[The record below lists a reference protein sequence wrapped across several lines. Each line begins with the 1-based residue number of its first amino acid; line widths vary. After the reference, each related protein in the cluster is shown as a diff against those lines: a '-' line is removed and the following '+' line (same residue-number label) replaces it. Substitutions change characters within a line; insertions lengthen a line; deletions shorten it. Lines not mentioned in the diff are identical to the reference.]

1 VLLDIARALEHLHSL
16 NIMHCDVKS
25 SNIFL
30 QHSSGGKGF
39 VCKLAD
45 FGLAKLIGEDR
56 MYLTNHS
63 VSGTITNLA
72 PERMLV
78 RAVWSWQCMLA
89 EDCCV
94 MSQML
99 KTAA

>member
-1 VLLDIARALEHLHSL
+1 MLQVLLDIARALEHLHTL

-30 QHSSGGKGF
+30 QHTSGGKGF

-78 RAVWSWQCMLA
+78 RVGRVDGEASVCVCMCA
-89 EDCCV
+89 C
-94 MSQML
+94 
-99 KTAA
+99 

>member
-1 VLLDIARALEHLHSL
+1 MAQVLLDIARALEHLHSL
-16 NIMHCDVKS
+16 NIVHCDVKS

-78 RAVWSWQCMLA
+78 R
-89 EDCCV
+89 
-94 MSQML
+94 
-99 KTAA
+99 